1 MSPIGEIESIWRYP
15 VKSMR
20 GETLDE
26 IFVSFAGV
34 MGDRL
39 YGIINGDGNR
49 AFPWYTIRDYEA
61 LLLYQPRY
69 KNHSATLQP
78 ENLAAAQKMPPG
90 INSLYPDQ
98 NQFSVE
104 VETPDSDV
112 YSLEN
117 NDFLD
122 HLKSLTGNQ
131 NLSLHFSQRSQ
142 YDCRPLS
149 IFSVEMRDL
158 LVEELGMNIDKRQ
171 FRANFYVKW
180 DDQSIDENDLVGHRL
195 KIGDRLE
202 INVLERDPR
211 CKVITV
217 NPDTAAVDSKLI
229 KHIAQ
234 SHEGYAGVYGAV
246 LVEGMVKAGDRIE
259 LLSRYRF

>member
-1 MSPIGEIESIWRYP
+1 MSPIGTIESIWRYP

-26 IFVSFAGV
+26 IFVSFAGM
-34 MGDRL
+34 MGDRV
-39 YGIINGDGNR
+39 YGIVNGDGNP
-49 AFPWYTIRDYEA
+49 AFPWFTIRDYEA

-78 ENLAAAQKMPPG
+78 KDLAQAHKMPPG
-90 INSLYPDQ
+90 INPLYPDE

-104 VETPDSDV
+104 VEAPNSDV

-117 NDFLD
+117 DDFLE
-122 HLKSLTGNQ
+122 HLKSLTGDR

-142 YDCRPLS
+142 FDCRPLS
-149 IFSVEMRDL
+149 IFSMQMRDL
-158 LVEELGMNIDKRQ
+158 LTEELDMDIDKRQ

-180 DDQSIDENDLVGHRL
+180 NDDRPGYENDLVGHCL

-202 INVLERDPR
+202 INILERDPR

-246 LVEGMVKAGDRIE
+246 LVEGMVKAGDPIE
-259 LLSRYRF
+259 LLSR

>member
-1 MSPIGEIESIWRYP
+1 MSQIGTIESIWRYP

-20 GETLDE
+20 GETVDE
-26 IFVSFAGV
+26 VFVSFAGV

-39 YGIINGDGNR
+39 YGIVNGDGNP
-49 AFPWYTIRDYEA
+49 AFPWFTIRDYEQ

-90 INSLYPDQ
+90 INPLYPDSEK
-98 NQFSVE
+98 FSVE
-104 VETPDSDV
+104 VQTPDGDV
-112 YSLEN
+112 YSL
-117 NDFLD
+117 DRSFLD
-122 HLKSLTGNQ
+122 YLKSLTDEE
-131 NLSLHFSQRSQ
+131 NLHLHFTQRSQ
-142 YDCRPLS
+142 FDCRPLS
-149 IFSVEMRDL
+149 IFSMQMRDL
-158 LVEELGMNIDKRQ
+158 LAEELDREIDKRQ
-171 FRANFYVKW
+171 FRANFYVQW
-180 DDQSIDENDLVGHRL
+180 NDDKPAYENDLVGHRL

-217 NPDTAAVDSKLI
+217 NPDTAVADSKLI
-229 KHIAQ
+229 KHVAQ

-246 LVEGMVKAGDRIE
+246 LVEGIVRAGDAIE
-259 LLSRYRF
+259 LLSKQ

>member
-1 MSPIGEIESIWRYP
+1 MSAIGVIESLWRYP

-26 IFVSFAGV
+26 VFVSFAGV

-39 YGIINGDGNR
+39 YGIVNDDGNP

-61 LLLYQPRY
+61 LLLYQPQY

-78 ENLAAAQKMPPG
+78 ENLAAAQKMSPG
-90 INSLYPDQ
+90 INPLYPDT
-98 NQFSVE
+98 NRFSVE
-104 VETPDSDV
+104 VETPEGNI
-112 YSLEN
+112 YSLDD
-117 NDFLD
+117 DFLE
-122 HLKSLTGNQ
+122 HLKSLTGDRS
-131 NLSLHFSQRSQ
+131 LSLHFSQRSQ
-142 YDCRPLS
+142 FDCRPLS
-149 IFSVEMRDL
+149 IFSVQMRDL
-158 LVEELGMNIDKRQ
+158 LAEELNMDIDKRQ

-180 DDQSIDENDLVGHRL
+180 KDDKPAYEKDLVGHRL

-202 INVLERDPR
+202 IDVLERDPR

-217 NPDTAAVDSKLI
+217 NPDTAEVEPELI

-246 LVEGMVKAGDRIE
+246 LVEGVVKAGDPIQ
-259 LLSRYRF
+259 LLSR

>member
-1 MSPIGEIESIWRYP
+1 MSAIGIIESLWRYP
-15 VKSMR
+15 VKSMK

-26 IFVSFAGV
+26 IFVSFTGV

-39 YGIINGDGNR
+39 YGIVNGDGNP

-90 INSLYPDQ
+90 INPLYPDT

-104 VETPDSDV
+104 VETPDGNI
-112 YSLEN
+112 YSLN
-117 NDFLD
+117 DDFLE
-122 HLKSLTGNQ
+122 HLKSLTGDRS
-131 NLSLHFSQRSQ
+131 LSLHFSQRSQ
-142 YDCRPLS
+142 FDCRPLS
-149 IFSVEMRDL
+149 IFSVQMRDML
-158 LVEELGMNIDKRQ
+158 AEELDMDIDKRQ

-180 DDQSIDENDLVGHRL
+180 KDDKPAYENDLVGHRL

-217 NPDTAAVDSKLI
+217 NPDTAEVDPKLI

-234 SHEGYAGVYGAV
+234 SYEGYAGVYGAV
-246 LVEGMVKAGDRIE
+246 LVEGMVKAGDPVE
-259 LLSRYRF
+259 LLSR

>member
-1 MSPIGEIESIWRYP
+1 MSPIGTVESIWRYP

-20 GETLDE
+20 GETLDK
-26 IFVSFAGV
+26 IFVSFAGM
-34 MGDRL
+34 MGDRV
-39 YGIINGDGNR
+39 YGIVNGEGNP
-49 AFPWYTIRDYEA
+49 AFPWFTIRDYES

-78 ENLAAAQKMPPG
+78 KDLAQAHKMPPG
-90 INSLYPDQ
+90 INPLYPDE

-104 VETPDSDV
+104 VEAPNSDV
-112 YSLEN
+112 YSLDN
-117 NDFLD
+117 HDFLE
-122 HLKSLTGNQ
+122 HLKSLTGNH

-142 YDCRPLS
+142 FDCRPLS
-149 IFSVEMRDL
+149 IFSMQMRDL
-158 LVEELGMNIDKRQ
+158 LTEELSTEIDKRQ

-180 DDQSIDENDLVGHRL
+180 NNEQTKYENDLVGHCL
-195 KIGDRLE
+195 KIGARLE
-202 INVLERDPR
+202 INILERDPR

-246 LVEGMVKAGDRIE
+246 LVEGMVKAGDPIE
-259 LLSRYRF
+259 LLSK

>member
-1 MSPIGEIESIWRYP
+1 MSALGTIESLWRYP

-39 YGIINGDGNR
+39 YGIVNGDGNP
-49 AFPWYTIRDYEA
+49 AFPWYTIRDYEE

-78 ENLAAAQKMPPG
+78 ENLAVAQTMSPG
-90 INSLYPDQ
+90 INSLYPDT

-104 VETPDSDV
+104 VETPKGDS
-112 YSLEN
+112 YSLDD
-117 NDFLD
+117 DFLE
-122 HLKSLTGNQ
+122 HLKSLTGDRS
-131 NLSLHFSQRSQ
+131 LSLHFSQRSQ
-142 YDCRPLS
+142 FDCRPLS
-149 IFSVEMRDL
+149 IFSVQMRDL
-158 LVEELGMNIDKRQ
+158 LAEELNMDIDKRQ

-180 DDQSIDENDLVGHRL
+180 KDDKPAYEKDLVGHRL

-217 NPDTAAVDSKLI
+217 NPDTAEVEPKLI

-246 LVEGMVKAGDRIE
+246 LVEGIVKAGDTIQ
-259 LLSRYRF
+259 LLSK

>member
-1 MSPIGEIESIWRYP
+1 MSHIGTIESLWRYP

-20 GETLDE
+20 GEKLDE

-39 YGIINGDGNR
+39 YGIVNGDGNP
-49 AFPWYTIRDYEA
+49 AFPWYTIRDYEE

-69 KNHSATLQP
+69 RNHSATLQP
-78 ENLAAAQKMPPG
+78 KNLAAAQTMSPG
-90 INSLYPDQ
+90 INPLYPDTDR
-98 NQFSVE
+98 FSVE
-104 VETPDSDV
+104 VETPEGNN
-112 YSLEN
+112 YSLDD
-117 NDFLD
+117 DFLE
-122 HLKSLTGNQ
+122 HLKSLTDSQ
-131 NLSLHFSQRSQ
+131 NLRLHFSQRSQ
-142 YDCRPLS
+142 FDCRPLS
-149 IFSVEMRDL
+149 IFSMQLCDL
-158 LVEELGMNIDKRQ
+158 LAEELDMDIDKRQ

-180 DDQSIDENDLVGHRL
+180 NDNRPAYENDLLGHRL

-217 NPDTAAVDSKLI
+217 NPDTAEVDSKLI

-246 LVEGMVKAGDRIE
+246 LVEGVVKAGDPIE
-259 LLSRYRF
+259 LLSP

>member
-1 MSPIGEIESIWRYP
+1 MSLIGAVESIWRYP
-15 VKSMR
+15 VKSMK

-39 YGIINGDGNR
+39 YGIVNGNGNP
-49 AFPWYTIRDYEA
+49 AFPWYTIRDYEK

-69 KNHSATLQP
+69 KNHDATLQP
-78 ENLAAAQKMPPG
+78 KNLAAAQEMPPG
-90 INSLYPDQ
+90 INPLYPEPD
-98 NQFSVE
+98 QFSIE
-104 VETPDSDV
+104 VETPDGNI

-117 NDFLD
+117 DSFLE
-122 HLKSLTGNQ
+122 HLKSLTGDR
-131 NLSLHFSQRSQ
+131 SLRLRFTQRSQ

-149 IFSVEMRDL
+149 IFSMQMRDL
-158 LVEELGMNIDKRQ
+158 LAEELDMDIDKRQ

-180 DDQSIDENDLVGHRL
+180 NDNKPKYENDLVGHRL

-202 INVLERDPR
+202 VNVLERDPR

-229 KHIAQ
+229 KHISQ

-246 LVEGMVKAGDRIE
+246 LVEGIVKAGDSIE
-259 LLSRYRF
+259 LLSR

>member
-1 MSPIGEIESIWRYP
+1 MSQIGVIESVWRYP

-20 GETLDE
+20 GEKLDE

-39 YGIINGDGNR
+39 YGIVNGEGNP
-49 AFPWYTIRDYEA
+49 AFPWYTIRDYEE

-69 KNHSATLQP
+69 KNNDATLQP
-78 ENLAAAQKMPPG
+78 ENLAAAQEMPPG
-90 INSLYPDQ
+90 INPLYPDT

-104 VETPDSDV
+104 VETPNGDV
-112 YSLEN
+112 HSLDGN
-117 NDFLD
+117 GFLE
-122 HLKSLTGNQ
+122 HLKTLTGNHS
-131 NLSLHFSQRSQ
+131 LSLHFTQRSQ
-142 YDCRPLS
+142 FDCRPLS
-149 IFSVEMRDL
+149 IFSTQMRDL
-158 LVEELGMNIDKRQ
+158 LAEELSMDIDKRQ
-171 FRANFYVKW
+171 FRANFYVQW
-180 DDQSIDENDLVGHRL
+180 DDKSALYENDLIGHRL
-195 KIGDRLE
+195 KIGDQLE

-229 KHIAQ
+229 KHVAQ

-246 LVEGMVKAGDRIE
+246 LVEGIVKAGDRVE
-259 LLSRYRF
+259 LLS